1 MSTTAKMTKNEIFDV
16 ISDKLRNATAVL
28 RNLHNVYAD
37 IFIGGYL
44 QNSAGNR
51 LSAENIDLDTRFQST
66 QLYAPENSL
75 YATSLLASVLLRF
88 GN

>member
-66 QLYAPENSL
+66 HLIIC
-75 YATSLLASVLLRF
+75 T
-88 GN
+88 